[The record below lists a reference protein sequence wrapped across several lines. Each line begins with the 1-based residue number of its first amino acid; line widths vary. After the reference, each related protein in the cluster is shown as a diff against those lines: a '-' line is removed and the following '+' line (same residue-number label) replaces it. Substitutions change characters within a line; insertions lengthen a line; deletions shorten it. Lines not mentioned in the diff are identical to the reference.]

1 VGQVPDLPASL
12 NKKKGTNRQQKQYL
26 SGVTPTQPV
35 TPTPKPLRLWP
46 GVLAVTLQWFLRFVL
61 PLIWADSLLYSVLGG
76 LAFGLVI
83 ILWWAFFSRA
93 PIVERWAA
101 IVLMIGAVA
110 LTKRVVHPS
119 IANGMMG
126 MMLPVFAVPV
136 LSLAFV
142 VWAVATSRL
151 SNPVRRLTLLATV
164 LLACG
169 AWTLVRT
176 NGITAEAAS
185 DFKWRW
191 APTAEDRLLAQA
203 VSLPAPIPAVTVALK
218 LPAEPV
224 AAPVEPSA
232 PAPVLT
238 RTTPDWPGFRGPH
251 RDGIIPGVQIETDW
265 SKSPPVQIWRRP
277 IGPGWSSFAV
287 HNGLLYTQEQRGADE
302 LVSCYSLT
310 TGEPV
315 WAHHDPV
322 RFWESN
328 AGPGP
333 RGTPTIHNGRVYTL
347 GATGIANALDAATG
361 TVIWTRNA
369 STDTGRKVP
378 EWGFSSSPLIV
389 DDLVIMAAAGKLVAY
404 NIATGEPRWFGPD
417 GKYGYSS
424 PHPLTIDGV
433 KQILLTAGPGVTSV
447 SPVDGSRLW
456 EHPLPANARIVQPA
470 IISEGD
476 LLVGEGEGQ
485 KMHRIAVTHSPAGWT
500 VEERWTSIGL
510 KPYFSDFVVHKDHAY
525 GFDGAILSC
534 IDLKDG
540 KRSWKG
546 GRYGSG
552 QLVLLPDQEVL
563 LVLAE
568 EGDLALVSA
577 APGEF
582 KELARVP
589 AIEGKTWNHPVLAGD
604 TLLVRNGQEMAAFRL
619 SLTRH

>member
-1 VGQVPDLPASL
+1 M
-12 NKKKGTNRQQKQYL
+12 
-26 SGVTPTQPV
+26 TPTQPV
-35 TPTPKPLRLWP
+35 TQVPKPLRLWP
-46 GVLAVTLQWFLRFVL
+46 GVLAVTLQWLLWFVL
-61 PLIWADSLLYSVLGG
+61 PKIWPDGLLYSVFGG
-76 LAFGLVI
+76 LALGLVI
-83 ILWWAFFSRA
+83 IIWWAFFSRA

-110 LTKRVVHPS
+110 ITKRVVHPS

-151 SNPVRRLTLLATV
+151 SNPVRRVSLLATV

-191 APTAEDRLLAQA
+191 APTAEDRLLSQA
-203 VSLPAPIPAVTVALK
+203 VSLPAPIPAVTVAMK

-224 AAPVEPSA
+224 PAPAAPA

-238 RTTPDWPGFRGPH
+238 KTLPDWSGFRGPH
-251 RDGIIPGVQIETDW
+251 RDGIIPGVRIETDW
-265 SKSPPVQIWRRP
+265 SKSPPVKIWRRP

-302 LVSCYSLT
+302 LVSCYNLA

-361 TVIWTRNA
+361 AVVWTRNA
-369 STDTGRKVP
+369 SADTGRKVP
-378 EWGFSSSPLIV
+378 EWGFSSSPLVV

-424 PHPLTIDGV
+424 AHLLTIDGV
-433 KQILLTAGPGVTSV
+433 KQILLTAGPGATSV
-447 SPVDGSRLW
+447 SPVDGSPLW
-456 EHPLPANARIVQPA
+456 EHPLPAFARIVQPA

-476 LLVGEGEGQ
+476 LLVGEGEGN

-525 GFDGAILSC
+525 GFDGSILSC

-552 QLVLLPDQEVL
+552 QLVLLPDQDVL

-568 EGDLALVSA
+568 EGDLALVAA
-577 APGEF
+577 APDQF

-619 SLTRH
+619 SLTRQSP